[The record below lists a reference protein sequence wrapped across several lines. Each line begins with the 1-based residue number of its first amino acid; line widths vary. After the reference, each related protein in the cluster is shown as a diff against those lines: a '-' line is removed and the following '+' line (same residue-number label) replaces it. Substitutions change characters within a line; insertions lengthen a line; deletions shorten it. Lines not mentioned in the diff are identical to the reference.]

1 MSQSDPAVL
10 IETPA
15 SGEYLAVVR
24 AAATG
29 LAAGL
34 DFTYEQIDDLR
45 IAVDEACAQ
54 LLARAREV
62 TAGAG
67 TMRVSYAIED
77 AVLIVEVAV
86 GLGGDGPPAPLPRD
100 TFSWKILRALTD
112 QVEERVD
119 DGEVRLCFRK
129 RGGAR

>member
-1 MSQSDPAVL
+1 MSEPAVQ

-15 SGEYLAVVR
+15 TGEYLAVVR

-54 LLARAREV
+54 LLAHRSGEGVLRV
-62 TAGAG
+62 TYSVDGA
-67 TMRVSYAIED
+67 TLS
-77 AVLIVEVAV
+77 VEATVDR
-86 GLGGDGPPAPLPRD
+86 LDKDGAEPPGPLPKD
-100 TFSWKILRALTD
+100 TFSWQILRAVTD
-112 QVEERVD
+112 ELDERID
-119 DGEVRLCFRK
+119 AGEVLVAFRK

>member
-1 MSQSDPAVL
+1 MSEPAVQ

-15 SGEYLAVVR
+15 AGEYLAVVR

-54 LLARAREV
+54 LIAHRAGAATLRVAYSVETAALRVEV
-62 TAGAG
+62 TVDGA
-67 TMRVSYAIED
+67 D
-77 AVLIVEVAV
+77 DD
-86 GLGGDGPPAPLPRD
+86 GGGPPDLLSRD
-100 TFSWKILRALTD
+100 TFGWQILGAVVD
-112 QVEERVD
+112 EIDERID
-119 DGEVRLCFRK
+119 AGEVLLAFRK
-129 RGGAR
+129 RGGTR

>member
-1 MSQSDPAVL
+1 MSEPAVQ

-15 SGEYLAVVR
+15 TGEYLAVVR

-54 LLARAREV
+54 LLAHRSGEGVLRV
-62 TAGAG
+62 TYSVDGA
-67 TMRVSYAIED
+67 TLSVEATVDRLDKDVA
-77 AVLIVEVAV
+77 LHLVEVKGYESGMVA
-86 GLGGDGPPAPLPRD
+86 
-100 TFSWKILRALTD
+100 LRY
-112 QVEERVD
+112 
-119 DGEVRLCFRK
+119 EVRR
-129 RGGAR
+129 

>member
-1 MSQSDPAVL
+1 MSEFDPAVL

-54 LLARAREV
+54 LLAQARE
-62 TAGAG
+62 AEAG
-67 TMRVSYAIED
+67 TLRVAYAIEG
-77 AVLIVEVAV
+77 AALRVEVAV
-86 GLGGDGPPAPLPRD
+86 DRADGAPPEPLPKD
-100 TFSWKILRALTD
+100 TFSWQILRALTD
-112 QVEERVD
+112 QVDERIAN
-119 DGEVRLCFRK
+119 GEIRVAFRK

>member
-1 MSQSDPAVL
+1 MSEPAVQ

-15 SGEYLAVVR
+15 AGEYLAVVR

-54 LLARAREV
+54 LIAHRAGAATLRVAYSVETAALRVEV
-62 TAGAG
+62 TVDGA
-67 TMRVSYAIED
+67 D
-77 AVLIVEVAV
+77 D
-86 GLGGDGPPAPLPRD
+86 GGGPPDLLPRD
-100 TFSWKILRALTD
+100 TFSWQILGAVVD
-112 QVEERVD
+112 EIDERIDAGAV
-119 DGEVRLCFRK
+119 LLAFRK

>member
-1 MSQSDPAVL
+1 MSEPAVQ

-15 SGEYLAVVR
+15 AGEYLAVVR

-54 LLARAREV
+54 LIAHRAGASTLRVAYSVETAALRVEV
-62 TAGAG
+62 TVDGAG
-67 TMRVSYAIED
+67 
-77 AVLIVEVAV
+77 
-86 GLGGDGPPAPLPRD
+86 GGEPPDPLPRD
-100 TFSWKILRALTD
+100 TFSWQILGAVVD
-112 QVEERVD
+112 EIDERID
-119 DGEVRLCFRK
+119 AGELLLAFRK
-129 RGGAR
+129 RGGTP

>member
-1 MSQSDPAVL
+1 MSEPAVQ

-15 SGEYLAVVR
+15 AGEYLAVLR

-54 LLARAREV
+54 LISHR
-62 TAGAG
+62 AGAAVL
-67 TMRVSYAIED
+67 RVSYAVETAALRIEVTVD
-77 AVLIVEVAV
+77 GA
-86 GLGGDGPPAPLPRD
+86 GSGGRPPEPLPRD
-100 TFSWKILRALTD
+100 TFSWQILRAVTD
-112 QVEERVD
+112 EVDERI
-119 DGEVRLCFRK
+119 DGGELLVAFRK

>member
-1 MSQSDPAVL
+1 MSEPAVR

-45 IAVDEACAQ
+45 IAVDEACTQ
-54 LLARAREV
+54 LLAHRGGDEPGTLHVAYVVDESTLKVEV
-62 TAGAG
+62 RVDRVAEPAEPGAG
-67 TMRVSYAIED
+67 V
-77 AVLIVEVAV
+77 
-86 GLGGDGPPAPLPRD
+86 LPRD
-100 TFSWKILRALTD
+100 TFSWQILRAVTD
-112 QVEERVD
+112 RVD
-119 DGEVRLCFRK
+119 ERIDNGQVLLAFEK
-129 RGGAR
+129 RGGAS

>member
-54 LLARAREV
+54 LLAQARE
-62 TAGAG
+62 AAAG
-67 TMRVSYAIED
+67 TMRVAYAIED
-77 AVLIVEVAV
+77 AALTVEVAV
-86 GLGGDGPPAPLPRD
+86 GLSGGRAPAPLPRD
-100 TFSWKILRALTD
+100 TFSWQILRALTD
-112 QVEERVD
+112 QVDERSS
-119 DGEVRLCFRK
+119 DGEVRLSFRK
-129 RGGAR
+129 LGGAR

>member
-1 MSQSDPAVL
+1 MSEPAVQ

-15 SGEYLAVVR
+15 TGEYLAVVR

-34 DFTYEQIDDLR
+34 NFTYEQIDDLR

-54 LLARAREV
+54 LLAHRAGDGVLRVTYSVEDETLSVEV
-62 TAGAG
+62 TVELADKDG
-67 TMRVSYAIED
+67 T
-77 AVLIVEVAV
+77 
-86 GLGGDGPPAPLPRD
+86 GPPDPLPKD
-100 TFSWKILRALTD
+100 SFSWQILRAVTD
-112 QVEERVD
+112 EVDERID
-119 DGEVRLCFRK
+119 AGEVHLAFSK